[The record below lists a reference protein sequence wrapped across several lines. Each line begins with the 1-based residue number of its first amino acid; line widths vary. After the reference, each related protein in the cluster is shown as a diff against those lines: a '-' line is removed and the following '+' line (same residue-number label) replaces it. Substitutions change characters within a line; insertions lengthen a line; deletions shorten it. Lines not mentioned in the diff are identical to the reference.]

1 VSRAP
6 DCDPAAEVD
15 VTGLL
20 KADPAEVAEAA
31 GLRYESD
38 ARPGITRRRRGKGF
52 SYARPDGSPVSARDR
67 ERIDALVIP
76 PAWTDVWI
84 SPSPNGHIQATGR
97 DQRGRKQYRYHDR
110 WREVRDADKFDR
122 LTVFGVLLPDL
133 RAQLDAD
140 LRRHGLPR
148 ERVLALVVRLLDETL
163 IRVGNSEYA
172 ADNDTYGLT
181 TLRRRHA
188 KAGATRVEFDFTGK
202 GGVEHEV
209 TVTDPRLAK
218 LVRRTSELGGQDLF
232 TYEDEDGGTATVT
245 SSDVNDYLRSIAHLD
260 ITAKDFRTWGGT
272 VVMTETLAE
281 LGPAETER
289 EVDANIVTA
298 VDAAAAALRNTRT
311 VCRNCYVH
319 PAVPDAYR
327 DGSLVERW
335 KVARA
340 GARRSRGEQATL
352 AILEDAAD

>member
-1 VSRAP
+1 MTTAACAP
-6 DCDPAAEVD
+6 PDSPVD
-15 VTGLL
+15 L

-31 GLRYESD
+31 GLIYTSD
-38 ARPGITRRRRGKGF
+38 RRPGIRRMRRGKGF
-52 SYARPDGSPVSARDR
+52 TYQRPDGERATAKER
-67 ERIDALVIP
+67 ERIAALAIP

-84 SPSPNGHIQATGR
+84 CASPRGHIQATGR
-97 DQRGRKQYRYHDR
+97 DVRGRKQYRYHDR

-122 LTVFGVLLPDL
+122 LTVFGVLLPEL
-133 RAQLDAD
+133 RAHLDAD

-188 KAGATRVEFDFTGK
+188 HTSANRVEFDFVGK
-202 GGVEHEV
+202 SGVEHDV

-232 TYEDEDGGTATVT
+232 TYEDAEGGTSTVT
-245 SSDVNDYLRSIAHLD
+245 SSDVNDYLRSLAAVD

-272 VVMTETLAE
+272 VIATEALAG
-281 LGPAETER
+281 LGPTENQR
-289 EVDANIVTA
+289 EADTNVLVAI
-298 VDAAAAALRNTRT
+298 DAAAEALRNTRT
-311 VCRNCYVH
+311 VCRNCYIH
-319 PAVPDAYR
+319 PAIPEAYR
-327 DGSLVERW
+327 DGSLADHW
-335 KVARA
+335 KRARA
-340 GARRSRGEQATL
+340 VKGRSRAEQATL
-352 AILEDAAD
+352 AVLEDQPT